1 MWNRRCCY
9 QCHLYSPLR
18 HYLAPLL
25 RGNCVWHIQLDQRTR
40 AEEEFTSLK
49 QQQLEQRLGRAQC
62 RCAALVALCE
72 VRHVAGIRDDL
83 ILPPPEIIGSLGK
96 DGSLPNAVKSNSAPS
111 QDSEAALTALLLG
124 LGEATPSAAPLDS
137 GEASGQEVES
147 SGAGGCTTAELT
159 PNGESFEA
167 AGGEPQAV
175 VATLDLYN
183 VRALANEVLIGNS
196 SNAAYLANVCVAE
209 QARRRGAGSALL
221 EAARQLAREWGAFD
235 VLLQPR

>member
-1 MWNRRCCY
+1 M
-9 QCHLYSPLR
+9 
-18 HYLAPLL
+18 
-25 RGNCVWHIQLDQRTR
+25 IQLDQRTR

-83 ILPPPEIIGSLGK
+83 ILPPPERTGSLGK
-96 DGSLPNAVKSNSAPS
+96 DSSLPNAVKSNSAPS

-124 LGEATPSAAPLDS
+124 LGGDVTPSAAPLDS
-137 GEASGQEVES
+137 AEGSGQEVES
-147 SGAGGCTTAELT
+147 SGAGGCTAAELP
-159 PNGESFEA
+159 PNGESFEVA
-167 AGGEPQAV
+167 EGEPLAV